1 MDNKNILFLQENGGS
16 ASLASL
22 FKNYLEPQGCHLFS
36 VDVTFD
42 IEETLTKIIDAI
54 KKRDIDIIIGASLG
68 GFYVLSMDFKGY
80 KIALNPSLHPDK
92 DFAGVRYK
100 DSFAER
106 KMKITDKTYVVQAV
120 EDDVLNSSYKT
131 DVKSMFSYLEEH
143 SGRQHSFLSRQMKHQ
158 ITPEFVTGGFDSLWQ
173 YIMDYDDLQ
182 AIDDALAEDD
192 DEEYT
197 DEDEEEI
204 LRALGLDDGDEEDDD
219 DEEDDE
225 EPEQASKSD
234 NEIEVNGWWYVED
247 CVGQD
252 LEGEK
257 LNAWSHH
264 VSLKITPQ
272 EREKIIEYIV
282 KNQSRLISNDDIME
296 ISRKA
301 YYSLEDKKC
310 TLFGKEIDG
319 EYYDKNGS
327 HMSPGVLNDPLVWCW
342 MFITGDIAEEA
353 MRRLPA
359 DVAEKL
365 RLAEK
370 NNYEPMWYEK

>member
-1 MDNKNILFLQENGGS
+1 MDNKNILFLQENGGG

-22 FKNYLEPQGCHLFS
+22 FKNFLEPQGCHLFS

-54 KKRDIDIIIGASLG
+54 KKRDIDMVIGASLG

-80 KIALNPSLHPDK
+80 KIALNPSLHPDN
-92 DFAGVRYK
+92 DFAGVRDK
-100 DSFAER
+100 QAFEKR
-106 KMKITDKTYVVQAV
+106 KMKITDKTYVVQAF

-192 DEEYT
+192 DEE
-197 DEDEEEI
+197 
-204 LRALGLDDGDEEDDD
+204 
-219 DEEDDE
+219 
-225 EPEQASKSD
+225 PEQVSKSD
-234 NEIEVNGWWYVED
+234 KEIEVNGWWYVED
-247 CVGQD
+247 CVGRD
-252 LEGEK
+252 LAGEK
-257 LNAWSHH
+257 LNAWSNH

-310 TLFGKEIDG
+310 ALFGKEIDG